1 MGDEINRLA
10 VYEAESQRKDGVIS
24 QLRSELETIAVQ
36 LHQTQQKKGA
46 VVGDVS
52 VKKRQTE
59 MEKDI
64 NLKQLEIDALKEK
77 VSRSKVKV
85 RIGQGLTTVRIL
97 YTPYISRGFYFR
109 EFRES
114 GQLVANLTTRE
125 NIYLRSGRMNATCV
139 RNISTPRSRI

>member
-46 VVGDVS
+46 VVGDAS

-77 VSRSKVKV
+77 VSRSKVNV
-85 RIGQGLTTVRIL
+85 RIGQRLK
-97 YTPYISRGFYFR
+97 
-109 EFRES
+109 
-114 GQLVANLTTRE
+114 
-125 NIYLRSGRMNATCV
+125 
-139 RNISTPRSRI
+139 